1 MYGRTRQKLIST
13 ISITLTFN
21 CSICQEFASEVAF
34 AFAGAMQQQETQDT
48 WKSGLPLFFQE
59 K

>member
-34 AFAGAMQQQETQDT
+34 AGAMQQQETQDT
-48 WKSGLPLFFQE
+48 
-59 K
+59 

>member
-1 MYGRTRQKLIST
+1 MYGHTMT

-34 AFAGAMQQQETQDT
+34 AFAFAGAMQQHETQDT
-48 WKSGLPLFFQE
+48 
-59 K
+59 

>member
-21 CSICQEFASEVAF
+21 CSVCQEFASEV

>member
-34 AFAGAMQQQETQDT
+34 AFAGAMQQHETQDT
-48 WKSGLPLFFQE
+48 
-59 K
+59 